1 MPTDRQPLA
10 ETLDAA
16 SRLAVVL
23 LGFSIAVSTSLSSVL
38 VIAIACLWLAAGDLS
53 DKLRRIAANPV
64 ACLPLV
70 LFAWLLAGMAYT
82 SVSPGECLRG
92 ATKYRELL
100 YIPILLTLLPASN
113 AKLGGV
119 ADIVDAIRRRSLE
132 SVDWRTWSI
141 VAFVVGNLCE
151 LVASYGEW
159 LFDVDW
165 GFPTGTDHVVFK
177 DRIIHNFLLA
187 YMLFVLAHDSLPSR
201 PWRWAAVA
209 IGGITLINMLA
220 MVQGRTGYLALGVLT
235 VMFMVQK
242 FGGRGIG
249 YAAVSLAVLASLAY
263 TGSATFRYRVQE
275 SQLQVQTSLGQ
286 QVAPTDARM
295 TAEEPR
301 LKFYLRAI
309 EIIRRQPL
317 IGFGTGSFEKE
328 YAAITAQSD
337 TAPTVDPHNE
347 YLAIASQSGLIGL
360 GLWLAILIVQWQATW
375 RLAGPDRQLSQGML
389 ALMAAG
395 CLVNSLLLGFT
406 GGLFWAY
413 FAGVLFTSAE
423 RSAALASFSSDQT
436 SVATPPTL
444 RSAA

>member
-1 MPTDRQPLA
+1 MPTDRHQLA

-38 VIAIACLWLAAGDLS
+38 VIVIACLWLATGDLS
-53 DKLRRIAANPV
+53 GKLRRIAANPL
-64 ACLPLV
+64 AWLPLV
-70 LFAWLLAGMAYT
+70 LFAWFLVGVAYT

-113 AKLGGV
+113 AKLGGL
-119 ADIVDAIRRRSLE
+119 ADVVEAIRQRRLF
-132 SVDWRTWSI
+132 SVDWRTWS
-141 VAFVVGNLCE
+141 VAGFIFGNLCE
-151 LVASYGEW
+151 LAASYGEW

-165 GFPTGTDHVVFK
+165 GFPTETDHVVFK

-187 YMLFVLAHDSLPSR
+187 YMLFVLAHDSLPTLR
-201 PWRWAAVA
+201 WRWAAIT
-209 IGGITLINMLA
+209 IGGITLVNMVA

-235 VMFMVQK
+235 VVFMVQK
-242 FGGRGIG
+242 FGGRGIA
-249 YAAVSLAVLASLAY
+249 YAAACLAVLAGTAFA
-263 TGSATFRYRVQE
+263 GSATFRFRVQE
-275 SQLQVQTSLGQ
+275 SLLQVQTSLGQ
-286 QVAPTDARM
+286 QVAPADARM

-301 LKFYLRAI
+301 LKFYQRAI
-309 EIIRRQPL
+309 EIISRQPFL
-317 IGFGTGSFEKE
+317 GFGTGSFEKE
-328 YAAITAQSD
+328 YAAVTSD
-337 TAPTVDPHNE
+337 SNAPPTVDPHNE
-347 YLAIASQSGLIGL
+347 YLAITSQSGLIGL
-360 GLWLAILIVQWQATW
+360 GFWFAILIGQWKTTW
-375 RLAGPDRQLSQGML
+375 RLPAEERQLSQGML

-413 FAGVLFTSAE
+413 FAAVFFTSAE
-423 RSAALASFSSDQT
+423 QSAAHTALSSDQT
-436 SVATPPTL
+436 SAEMPLTL